1 MQKFKS
7 MVRRLQKIFNSIQY
21 KMYLTLQKLVDV
33 IDNNDSNTTVQV
45 WQQHIQYTYI
55 NKFNINLEFRLQ
67 N

>member
-21 KMYLTLQKLVDV
+21 KMYLTLQELVDV

-45 WQQHIQYTYI
+45 WQQYIQYTNI